1 MEILIPSG
9 FENPEYLLLNNIDIP
24 RFLNLVENIYKNP
37 IADIILNDEKL
48 DAFPER

>member
-1 MEILIPSG
+1 MVIKKKTVSE
-9 FENPEYLLLNNIDIP
+9 EYRNFLP